1 MLTPSD
7 DKMHLAFSHQTKVD
21 GVCKT
26 RMDLLDRLAG
36 AVERLGRAK
45 LSLETDG
52 QNADGREKHSVRDH
66 ADALRNECGTIR
78 SQLEYHRVSHG
89 C

>member
-1 MLTPSD
+1 MLTPRA

-36 AVERLGRAK
+36 SAAPSYPSKRMGKTPTDAK
-45 LSLETDG
+45 NTPCATTPTRSETNAALSG
-52 QNADGREKHSVRDH
+52 AN
-66 ADALRNECGTIR
+66 
-78 SQLEYHRVSHG
+78 
-89 C
+89 

>member
-7 DKMHLAFSHQTKVD
+7 EKMHLSFRRQTKVD

-36 AVERLGRAK
+36 AVGRLGRAK

-52 QNADGREKHSVRDH
+52 PNSDGREKYSLR
-66 ADALRNECGTIR
+66 DALRNECGTIR
-78 SQLEYHRVSHG
+78 SELEYHRVSHG

>member
-1 MLTPSD
+1 MPTPSEN
-7 DKMHLAFSHQTKVD
+7 KPQFSVRLQSIVD

-26 RMDLLDRLAG
+26 RTELLDQLAG
-36 AVERLGRAK
+36 AVERLGLAK

-52 QNADGREKHSVRDH
+52 KSAPHHLNE
-66 ADALRNECGTIR
+66 LRQECGTIR
-78 SQLEYHRVSHG
+78 RELELHRAGHG